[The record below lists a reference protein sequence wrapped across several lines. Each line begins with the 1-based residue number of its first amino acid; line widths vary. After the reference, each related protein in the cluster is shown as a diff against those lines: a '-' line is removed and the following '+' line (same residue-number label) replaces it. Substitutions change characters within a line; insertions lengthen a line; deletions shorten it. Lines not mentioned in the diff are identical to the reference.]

1 MQEVRD
7 KFAIKRQNNARQL
20 SELYCINM
28 GLGFQKIQ
36 RSHPTFISKPTSY
49 LCLTSWSVLKLN
61 CYAHL
66 ILQKHFHHMTT
77 HGPSTDQE
85 HQDNKTSLSSEMK
98 TTFTSLTSLN
108 RSSISNPFNILAYCL
123 SIGTSPPPK

>member
-28 GLGFQKIQ
+28 GLSFQKIQ
-36 RSHPTFISKPTSY
+36 RSHPTFIKQTNILP
-49 LCLTSWSVLKLN
+49 LFDLKLN

-66 ILQKHFHHMTT
+66 ILQKHFHLHMTT